1 MCNTPNTI
9 IDKYVMMAPEVYI
22 IDNNHITKD
31 TNKPMCFQGKT
42 ENKATQIGD
51 DCWIGARVM
60 IMPGRTIGDGT
71 IVAAGSIVT
80 KDVQPYSIVGG
91 NPAKLIKKRK

>member
-1 MCNTPNTI
+1 
-9 IDKYVMMAPEVYI
+9 MMAPEVYI

-31 TNKPMCFQGKT
+31 TSKPMCFQGKT
-42 ENKATQIGD
+42 ENMVTQIGD

-60 IMPGRTIGDGT
+60 IMPGRTIGGGS
-71 IVAAGSIVT
+71 IIAAGSILT

-91 NPAKLIKKRK
+91 NPAKLIKMRK